1 MHPASRSGGPARV
14 SAGAPLLEE
23 LDRWQEA
30 GLTADLWLRDDD
42 AAEVTRTLERL
53 LGCVEKAA
61 VPAVLA
67 VIPMLATEALA
78 KRLQAFPAL
87 AVWQHGIAHINHA
100 PAGSKSQELI
110 GDAGSLIPPLKAAGE
125 RLGALFGG
133 QAQPILVPPWNR
145 IEPALIPRLLEAGF
159 SGLSTFK
166 PRVAREAA
174 AGVWQVNTH
183 VDIVDWR
190 AGRKMR
196 HVSAIYTEIA
206 VHLANQRTDAAERAE
221 PLGILTH
228 HLVMEDSAWAFL
240 SDLFA
245 LTNNHPA
252 VRWCVPNGA

>member
-1 MHPASRSGGPARV
+1 V
-14 SAGAPLLEE
+14 SAHAPLLEE

-42 AAEVTRTLERL
+42 AAQVTGALERL
-53 LGCVEKAA
+53 LGCLGDAA
-61 VPAVLA
+61 VPAALA

-78 KRLQAFPAL
+78 KRLHGFPAL
-87 AVWQHGIAHINHA
+87 AVWQHGIAHIDHA
-100 PAGSKSQELI
+100 PSGSKSQELI
-110 GDAGSLIPPLKAAGE
+110 GDEGTLIPSLKAAGE

-133 QAQPILVPPWNR
+133 QAQPVLVPPWNR
-145 IEPALIPRLLEAGF
+145 IERALIPRLPEAGF
-159 SGLSTFK
+159 TGLSTFK

-183 VDIVDWR
+183 VDIIDWR

-196 HVSAIYTEIA
+196 DVSAIYTEIA
-206 VHLANQRTDAAERAE
+206 VYLANQRTDAAERAE

-228 HLVMEDSAWAFL
+228 HLVMQDSAWAFL
-240 SDLFA
+240 SDLFT

-252 VRWCVPNGA
+252 ARWCVPNGA